1 MANIQKI
8 ERNKGPVYRIRVGN
22 GYDVTG
28 KQITKS
34 LTWKVPEGLTP
45 RQEEKELNKVVVEFE
60 KKVLEGQ
67 IFDSVRFVDFSEK
80 WIEYASRNLSPKYV
94 SESKRLLV
102 TINSEIGHI
111 PLTKLKKQH
120 LQTLYDKLSDE
131 VKITHKKSTD
141 HEGNPVI
148 EEIKKKKSANTIIHY
163 HRLISTILT
172 RAVQWDIISSNI
184 CLGKGLEMPK
194 KKRYEV
200 KHLDDNGAIKFLELL
215 AKEHIQY
222 RTFFTLALY
231 TGFRNGELLG
241 LDWVDIDF
249 DNCLISVNKSSQY
262 ISGVGIFTKETKNS
276 TSERTIQVIP
286 EIMVLLKQYKAY
298 QSSEQ
303 LRLGA
308 LWRANSENTKEKY
321 CENHH
326 NCSKNNGN
334 AYCAK
339 KCKDFEVS
347 SRLFVQANG
356 IPMHPETP
364 RQWLKKFIKRE
375 GLEDFNVHSLRHTNI
390 SLMIMQGVPL
400 PTVAKMAGHSST
412 ATTTRIYSH
421 SIKTAEQ
428 MAIEKVANIL
438 NPNREVK

>member
-1 MANIQKI
+1 MASFEKI
-8 ERNKGPVYRIRVGN
+8 KRKNGFVCRIKVGN

-28 KQITKS
+28 KQIVES

-45 RQEEKELNKVVVEFE
+45 RQEEKELNKVMVDFE
-60 KKVLEGQ
+60 KKVKEGQ
-67 IFDSVRFVDFSEK
+67 IFDTVRFIDFSEK
-80 WIEYASRNLSPKYV
+80 WIEYATKNLSPKYV

-102 TINSEIGHI
+102 TINNEIGHI

-120 LQTLYDKLSDE
+120 LQTLYNRLSDE
-131 VKITHKKSTD
+131 VKITQKKSTD
-141 HEGNPVI
+141 TDGNTVI
-148 EEIKKKKSANTIIHY
+148 EKIEKKKSANTIIHY
-163 HRLISTILT
+163 HRLILTILT

-200 KHLDDNGAIKFLELL
+200 KYLDDNGAIKFLELL
-215 AKEHIQY
+215 TREHIQY
-222 RTFFTLALY
+222 RTFFALALY

-241 LDWVDIDF
+241 LDWADIDF

-262 ISGVGIFTKETKNS
+262 IPGMGIFTKETKNS

-303 LRLGA
+303 LRLGT
-308 LWRANSENTKEKY
+308 LWRSNSLNTKEKY

-326 NCSKNNGN
+326 ECSKNNGN
-334 AYCAK
+334 VYCSK

-347 SRLFVQANG
+347 NRLFVQANG

-428 MAIEKVANIL
+428 MAIEKVANIST
-438 NPNREVK
+438 PNREAK